1 MSSEQDKIAS
11 FISGLRKQ
19 RGMTQQEL
27 ATQLGTSQSA
37 VNRMESGKQNLS
49 VEMLRKI
56 SKALGSEILTLSR
69 GYTNFQIEGGYKLH
83 GSIETKVSKNAA
95 VGLLCASLLNKGTT
109 TLKNPP
115 RIEEVFRIIEVLKSI
130 GVNVRWVKEDLKITP
145 PKRLKLGSIDKE
157 AASKTRSIIIFL
169 GP

>member
-1 MSSEQDKIAS
+1 
-11 FISGLRKQ
+11 
-19 RGMTQQEL
+19 
-27 ATQLGTSQSA
+27 
-37 VNRMESGKQNLS
+37 
-49 VEMLRKI
+49 MLRKI

-69 GYTNFQIEGGYKLH
+69 GYTNFQIEGGYKLR

-109 TLKNPP
+109 TLKNTP

-169 GP
+169 GPLLHEFSEFNLPAPGGCKLGSDRKSTRLNSSHSQ